1 MATLISAAERK
12 NLYTRIYHQLGYP
25 VREVQITDE
34 QMDTLFCNTLE
45 DYSKYINEWL
55 VDQQWSTLSGLD
67 IADADFSVA
76 FATKDLNFVKSFSYA
91 YSRQVGLGTNAPG
104 ATGWELKKDF
114 IVLSS
119 NTQTYIIPKNRE
131 VNEVLWHTP
140 SFTAYDGY
148 GGGLGYDATGGGFGF
163 EALGAGWSYNG
174 VGAGYIQ
181 PAYST
186 MLASSD
192 RAMKSKLIKSEMSY
206 RITGL
211 ADGRKLLHLYPV
223 PGGKYQ
229 PYGITNYFA
238 PIIDGT
244 YVWYWYYDTNSSN
257 VNKCLKDNPDIAV
270 VTRPTDV
277 PIDNLSWNKLN
288 APAKTWVRQ
297 YLLALAKSLLGYIRG
312 TYSGSINIT
321 DAQVTMDYSYLL
333 QEGKDEKE
341 KLQSDL
347 VERLNNLT
355 YAKQLELRATESEM
369 LNKTLSYVPLGI
381 STH

>member
-1 MATLISAAERK
+1 MATLISASERK
-12 NLYTRIYHQLGYP
+12 DLYTRIYHQLGHP
-25 VREVQITDE
+25 VRKVQITDE

-55 VDQQWSTLSGLD
+55 IDQQWSTLSGLN
-67 IADADFSVA
+67 IEDADFAVA
-76 FATKDLNFVKSFSYA
+76 FSTKDLSFVKSFSYA
-91 YSRQVGLGTNAPG
+91 YSKQVGLGTNAPG
-104 ATGWELKKDF
+104 GIGWELKKDF

-119 NTQTYIIPKNRE
+119 CTQTYIIPKNRE

-223 PGGKYQ
+223 PGGPYQ

-244 YVWYWYYDTNSSN
+244 MVWYWYYDTNSSN
-257 VNKCLKDNPDIAV
+257 KKKCLRDNPDIAV

-277 PIDNLSWNKLN
+277 PIDNLSWDKMNST
-288 APAKTWVRQ
+288 ARTWVRQ
-297 YLLALAKSLLGYIRG
+297 YLLALSKSLLGYIRG
-312 TYSGSINIT
+312 TYSGAINIT

-333 QEGKDEKE
+333 SEGKDEKD
-341 KLQSDL
+341 KLQADL
-347 VERLNNLT
+347 VTRLDNLT
-355 YAKQLELRATESEM
+355 YVTQLQNRALEAKAVNE
-369 LNKTLSYVPLGI
+369 TLSFSPIGI
-381 STH
+381 YTH